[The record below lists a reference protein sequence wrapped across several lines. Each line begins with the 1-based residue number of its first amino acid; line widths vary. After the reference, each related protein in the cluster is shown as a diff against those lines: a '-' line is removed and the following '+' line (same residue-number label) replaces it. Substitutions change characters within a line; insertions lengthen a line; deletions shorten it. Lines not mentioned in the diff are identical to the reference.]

1 MRPTR
6 KLTDSR
12 CQCSGCG
19 EYFNSDTAFEKHR
32 VGQFGWTGVHVARR
46 DAQSRNGQKSGG
58 LVDLRATS
66 GMAPGVRTGHA
77 GRVGSAR
84 VTLPHSP
91 PTFFA

>member
-32 VGQFGWTGVHVARR
+32 VGQFGVDRR
-46 DAQSRNGQKSGG
+46 CMSLAEMTQSRNGQKSGG

-66 GMAPGVRTGHA
+66 GMAV
-77 GRVGSAR
+77 
-84 VTLPHSP
+84 LPENS
-91 PTFFA
+91 